1 MREKGQNEV
10 AKTLETPV
18 FSRGREILTEKI
30 VILSIFLTL
39 AINIG
44 GAILFFVILYLVIKT
59 AVKKGMIEA
68 HREIHSTKQE
78 PPYE

>member
-1 MREKGQNEV
+1 M
-10 AKTLETPV
+10 
-18 FSRGREILTEKI
+18 S
-30 VILSIFLTL
+30 ILSIFLTL

-68 HREIHSTKQE
+68 HREIHSTNQE
-78 PPYE
+78 QPYE

>member
-1 MREKGQNEV
+1 MKGSKTAQGGGRNEY
-10 AKTLETPV
+10 
-18 FSRGREILTEKI
+18 F
-30 VILSIFLTL
+30 
-39 AINIG
+39 INI
-44 GAILFFVILYLVIKT
+44 FDVILYLVIKT

>member
-1 MREKGQNEV
+1 M
-10 AKTLETPV
+10 
-18 FSRGREILTEKI
+18 S
-30 VILSIFLTL
+30 ILSIFLTL

-59 AVKKGMIEA
+59 AVKKGMVEA